1 MMSTDS
7 QIRKVFNYYSQLS
20 IKSQERLYKEIV
32 KYYQDEELQKIDK

>member
-1 MMSTDS
+1 MMPTDS

-20 IKSQERLYKEIV
+20 LKSKERLYKEIV